1 MVRNVGTIDRMIRVA
16 AGATFVALALAGVVD
31 AWGYIGIVPLLT
43 GVFGACPP
51 TGSSGSAPVFRRRL
65 ERVIQKLWI
74 VIASLALLGA
84 ALLWLGFK
92 VLILWLTRR
101 D

>member
-43 GVFGACPP
+43 GVFGACPAY
-51 TGSSGSAPVFRRRL
+51 TLFGISTC
-65 ERVIQKLWI
+65 QKK
-74 VIASLALLGA
+74 A
-84 ALLWLGFK
+84 
-92 VLILWLTRR
+92 
-101 D
+101 